1 MCRATYGARQIAEVA
16 VHDALEGGK
25 LLLERLA
32 ADTGIKIVRYPSGS
46 VMPAHTS
53 CKTATS
59 AANGLVSS
67 VEVTARKVRAE
78 ELVL

>member
-1 MCRATYGARQIAEVA
+1 MSGDVWRNAANAPARWSDEACCAEA
-16 VHDALEGGK
+16 F
-25 LLLERLA
+25 ERLA

-46 VMPAHTS
+46 VMPAHTT

-67 VEVTARKVRAE
+67 VEVTARKVRAD